1 MKVVVGIVGS
11 GVCPLPLSLLT
22 HYPGVSITGGEK
34 TMDIG
39 GCDMRRYACLVE
51 LTRSLGEQGVVF
63 HVPRGVWVC
72 QQARLC
78 CFILT
83 LWYHGPV
90 REGRPRGRVGRP
102 SPCCL
107 VAGDNHLRPF

>member
-34 TMDIG
+34 TMDVG
-39 GCDMRRYACLVE
+39 GCDMRNYACLVA

-63 HVPRGVWVC
+63 HVPRGVWLC

-78 CFILT
+78 CLILT

-90 REGRPRGRVGRP
+90 KEGHGVGWVVLP
-102 SPCCL
+102 PAVL
-107 VAGDNHLRPF
+107 LQVTIT

>member
-1 MKVVVGIVGS
+1 MKVVVGIVRS
-11 GVCPLPLSLLT
+11 GLCPLPLSLLT
-22 HYPGVSITGGEK
+22 YYPGVSITGGEK

-39 GCDMRRYACLVE
+39 GCDVRDYACLVE

-78 CFILT
+78 CCILT
-83 LWYHGPV
+83 LWYPGPV
-90 REGRPRGRVGRP
+90 KEGHGVGWVVLP
-102 SPCCL
+102 PAVL
-107 VAGDNHLRPF
+107 LQGTIT